1 MLTDKTKEKKILE
14 FFEIRNKMI
23 SSLLIFHQ
31 KLKETHFSESI
42 EKRKNAAVVT
52 IIQSLIIKFIKIS
65 IDF

>member
-1 MLTDKTKEKKILE
+1 
-14 FFEIRNKMI
+14 MI
-23 SSLLIFHQ
+23 SFRLVFQQ
-31 KLKETHFSESI
+31 KLKEMHFSESI